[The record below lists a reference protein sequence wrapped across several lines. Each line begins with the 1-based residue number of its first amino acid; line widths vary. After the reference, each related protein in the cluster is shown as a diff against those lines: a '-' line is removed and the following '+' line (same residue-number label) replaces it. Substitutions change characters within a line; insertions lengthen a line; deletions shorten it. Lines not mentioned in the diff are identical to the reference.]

1 MDPLKLEDEEAEE
14 RTGEGKGKEGDHQ
27 EANPVHTEED
37 AVVVKREES
46 ESLPSFD
53 SNINIPIFLH
63 DPCVSSLGLGLAFN
77 LVWSGSVSRGD
88 GILVSVSKILIDIK
102 SRTNINVLGKVK

>member
-1 MDPLKLEDEEAEE
+1 MGGYHHPKIPNFVLAQNSPARGPFGPKNS
-14 RTGEGKGKEGDHQ
+14 
-27 EANPVHTEED
+27 ANCTE
-37 AVVVKREES
+37 KREES

-88 GILVSVSKILIDIK
+88 GILVSKILIDIK